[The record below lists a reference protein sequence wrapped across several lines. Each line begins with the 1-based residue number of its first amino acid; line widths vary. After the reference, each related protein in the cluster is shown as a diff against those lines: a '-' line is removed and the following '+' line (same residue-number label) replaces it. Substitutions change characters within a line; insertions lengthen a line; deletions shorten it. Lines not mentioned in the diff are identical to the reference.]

1 GRYTIILCKAD
12 AAAPTGD
19 LYNAYK
25 VPEKPEDLNSGE
37 PSKVVCTVVEE
48 KPSLKETQKHVPKE
62 VDDWEDAAEIST
74 NMEQVVSTITNNN
87 SSGGR
92 KYSRDFL
99 LTFREH
105 CNDLPSEFAIC
116 QDLIDIMVNR
126 QAVTFHHGE
135 GEPLAST
142 GRALNYSRPDRR
154 GSNIASMD
162 EDKWIKPGDAFA
174 GGRDMRMEMGL
185 GGPSGGFR
193 PGQGYNTD
201 FGKNMRGVPPHMT
214 GLLPSGPFVQ
224 APFTQGGLMRNNS
237 DVDRW
242 QRASGL
248 QKGLI
253 PPPVIHKTDNRYEVG
268 KVSDEEDLKQRQIKP
283 ILNKL
288 TPQNFDKL
296 FLKVKEVN
304 IDSALCLTGVIS
316 QIFDKALTEPTFYE
330 MYAKFCVQLAA
341 CDALGHFP
349 TTLS

>member
-37 PSKVVCTVVEE
+37 PSKVVCNVVEE

-87 SSGGR
+87 NSGGR

-105 CNDLPSEFAIC
+105 CNDLPSDFSIC

-142 GRALNYSRPDRR
+142 GRALNYCRPDWR

-174 GGRDMRMEMGL
+174 
-185 GGPSGGFR
+185 
-193 PGQGYNTD
+193 
-201 FGKNMRGVPPHMT
+201 
-214 GLLPSGPFVQ
+214 
-224 APFTQGGLMRNNS
+224 
-237 DVDRW
+237 
-242 QRASGL
+242 
-248 QKGLI
+248 
-253 PPPVIHKTDNRYEVG
+253 
-268 KVSDEEDLKQRQIKP
+268 
-283 ILNKL
+283 
-288 TPQNFDKL
+288 
-296 FLKVKEVN
+296 
-304 IDSALCLTGVIS
+304 
-316 QIFDKALTEPTFYE
+316 
-330 MYAKFCVQLAA
+330 
-341 CDALGHFP
+341 
-349 TTLS
+349 

>member
-1 GRYTIILCKAD
+1 MRVIPRNKPTPVCLAQHTYWNLASYNSSRTILDNKVKIWASSYTPVDQHLIPTWAVVLVKRTPYDFNKDATIGRKIYNGPGGYDINMALDPLKKNPGLRHVVRVKDDFSGRILNLLTTAPGLQFYSSNMLKMTVGKGDVIYGKYSALALETQTFPLQFTNQGRYTIILCKAD
-12 AAAPTGD
+12 AAAPTRD

-37 PSKVVCTVVEE
+37 QSKVGYTVVEE

-135 GEPLAST
+135 REPLAST
-142 GRALNYSRPDRR
+142 GRALDYSRPDRR

-174 GGRDMRMEMGL
+174 
-185 GGPSGGFR
+185 
-193 PGQGYNTD
+193 
-201 FGKNMRGVPPHMT
+201 
-214 GLLPSGPFVQ
+214 
-224 APFTQGGLMRNNS
+224 
-237 DVDRW
+237 
-242 QRASGL
+242 
-248 QKGLI
+248 
-253 PPPVIHKTDNRYEVG
+253 
-268 KVSDEEDLKQRQIKP
+268 
-283 ILNKL
+283 
-288 TPQNFDKL
+288 
-296 FLKVKEVN
+296 
-304 IDSALCLTGVIS
+304 
-316 QIFDKALTEPTFYE
+316 
-330 MYAKFCVQLAA
+330 
-341 CDALGHFP
+341 
-349 TTLS
+349 

>member
-1 GRYTIILCKAD
+1 VSLDVYATYTITQNKELALVMRVIPRNKPTPVCLAQHTYWNLAGHNSSRTILDNKVKIWASSYTSVDQHLIPTWAVVLVKRTPYDFNKDATIERKINNVPGGYDINMALDPPKKNPGLRHVVRVKDDFSGRILNLLTTAPGLQFYSSNMLKTTVGKGDAIYGKYSALALETQTFPLRKAD

-174 GGRDMRMEMGL
+174 
-185 GGPSGGFR
+185 
-193 PGQGYNTD
+193 
-201 FGKNMRGVPPHMT
+201 
-214 GLLPSGPFVQ
+214 
-224 APFTQGGLMRNNS
+224 
-237 DVDRW
+237 
-242 QRASGL
+242 
-248 QKGLI
+248 
-253 PPPVIHKTDNRYEVG
+253 
-268 KVSDEEDLKQRQIKP
+268 
-283 ILNKL
+283 
-288 TPQNFDKL
+288 
-296 FLKVKEVN
+296 
-304 IDSALCLTGVIS
+304 
-316 QIFDKALTEPTFYE
+316 
-330 MYAKFCVQLAA
+330 
-341 CDALGHFP
+341 
-349 TTLS
+349 